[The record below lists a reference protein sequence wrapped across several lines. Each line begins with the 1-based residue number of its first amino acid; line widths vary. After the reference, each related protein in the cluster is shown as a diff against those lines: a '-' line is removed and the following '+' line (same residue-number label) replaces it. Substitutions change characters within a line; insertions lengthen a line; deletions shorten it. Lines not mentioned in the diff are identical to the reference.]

1 MSLTVEKF
9 GKKSRFLIYDMAF
22 YKENVILNNNS
33 KTISNNE
40 EIAEFF
46 G

>member
-9 GKKSRFLIYDMAF
+9 GKKSRFFIYDKVF
-22 YKENVILNNNS
+22 YKENVTSNNNS